1 MKKVMF
7 LIALALGS
15 AVFLSSCLFLL
26 SSTHK
31 MNVDNTLPDESAV
44 VQFVGFFEI
53 KQWNGIDIRDDIYK
67 KKSVWSNDKTVLTVP
82 SGQNSF
88 VFFVGFIVEGYNSST
103 TYKFDNIELQY
114 VLEAEK
120 KYTIAT
126 SIRSL
131 GLFKGYEFYIELY
144 DVTGKKELLKE
155 WKLGQ
160 S

>member
-1 MKKVMF
+1 MKKITF
-7 LIALALGS
+7 LITLVLGS

-31 MNVDNTLPDESAV
+31 LNVDNTLPDESAL
-44 VQFVGFFEI
+44 VQFVGFFEV
-53 KQWNGIDIRDDIYK
+53 KEWNDIDIREDLYK
-67 KKSVWSNDKTVLTVP
+67 KKSVWSNDKTVLTIP

-103 TYKFDNIELQY
+103 TYKFNDIELQY
-114 VLEAEK
+114 SFEAEK
-120 KYTIAT
+120 KYTITT
-126 SIRSL
+126 SNRFL